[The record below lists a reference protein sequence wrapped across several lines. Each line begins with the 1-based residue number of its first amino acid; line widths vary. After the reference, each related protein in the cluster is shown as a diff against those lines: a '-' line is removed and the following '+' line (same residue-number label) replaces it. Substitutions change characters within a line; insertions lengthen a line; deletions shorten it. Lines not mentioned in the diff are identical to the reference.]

1 MRVKGGYYAT
11 KAAADLVSAQ
21 SSASTSLAQVL
32 SPALKED
39 DAAQNLVGMA
49 GLEGREARLKKDLK
63 TLDDMT
69 ERTKAGTP
77 EEKKAAARA
86 EVDEYLATYTY
97 SPGVSRAEKL
107 AALAKARGEPG
118 VGARRR
124 RKSKTRARKSRK
136 TRSTRRR

>member
-1 MRVKGGYYAT
+1 MVKGGYYAT

-21 SSASTSLAQVL
+21 AAASTSLAQVL

-39 DAAQNLVGMA
+39 DAAQNRVGMD
-49 GLEGREARLKKDLK
+49 GLEGREARLKKHLK

-69 ERTKAGTP
+69 VAMMRGTSE

-97 SPGVSRAEKL
+97 SPDVTRADKL
-107 AALAKARGEPG
+107 AALAKARAEPG

-136 TRSTRRR
+136 TRTTRRR